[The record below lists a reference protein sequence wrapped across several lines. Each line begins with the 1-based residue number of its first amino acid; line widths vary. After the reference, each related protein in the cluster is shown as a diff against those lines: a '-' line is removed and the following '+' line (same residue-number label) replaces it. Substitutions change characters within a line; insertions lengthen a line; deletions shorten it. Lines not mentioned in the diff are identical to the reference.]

1 MERDPTRTH
10 HTESHVNRSTFAV
23 IAAALSLTIAGCGTA
38 GDDAEISPTGTEST
52 QDSGSATGDLTAT
65 ITDAEVADDGS
76 VTLSVETEDGT
87 EELVTSTAAY
97 ITAPSAAGGQQRTR
111 LTTWLTTNEFDGET
125 TYELRQRDG
134 VVTQIR
140 G

>member
-1 MERDPTRTH
+1 M
-10 HTESHVNRSTFAV
+10 NRPKL
-23 IAAALSLTIAGCGTA
+23 AAATAALILTIAGCGTA
-38 GDDAEISPTGTEST
+38 GDDADISATTPDST
-52 QDSGSATGDLTAT
+52 QDESPVAGDLTAT

-76 VTLSVETEDGT
+76 VTLTVETGDGT
-87 EELVTSTAAY
+87 EELTTSTAAY

-111 LTTWLTTNEFDGET
+111 LTTWLENNEFDGGT